1 MHFARLRKKYLSI
14 YIKCLQSNPNLVTCH
29 ENKEIQ
35 EIERDVDVD
44 VAVQWRLIIIHAFQF
59 TFVHNEL
66 LSNNCHNGG
75 HGPFPIFLFYE
86 VSLDL

>member
-35 EIERDVDVD
+35 EIECDVDVD
-44 VAVQWRLIIIHAFQF
+44 VFFGERLYIDNCSL
-59 TFVHNEL
+59 TFRLKIVIQRSE
-66 LSNNCHNGG
+66 
-75 HGPFPIFLFYE
+75 
-86 VSLDL
+86 

>member
-35 EIERDVDVD
+35 EIECDVDVD
-44 VAVQWRLIIIHAFQF
+44 VAVQWRLVIIHVFQF
-59 TFVHNEL
+59 TW
-66 LSNNCHNGG
+66 SNNSHNGERS
-75 HGPFPIFLFYE
+75 PFPVFLFYE
-86 VSLDL
+86 VSLNL